1 MLNPPLNQLTSKVK
15 SKYLIATVAAKRA
28 RELYDKPE
36 TALIE
41 NYHSVKTVGEAL
53 EEIADGKI
61 TPIEPELNESEFE
74 TKD

>member
-1 MLNPPLNQLTSKVK
+1 M
-15 SKYLIATVAAKRA
+15 AAKRA